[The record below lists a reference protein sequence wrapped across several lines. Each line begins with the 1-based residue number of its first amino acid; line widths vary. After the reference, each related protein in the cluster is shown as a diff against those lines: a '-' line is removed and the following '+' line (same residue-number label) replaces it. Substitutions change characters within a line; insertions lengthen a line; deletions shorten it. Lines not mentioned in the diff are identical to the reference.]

1 MDERSE
7 HLRKSKDSN
16 RELMRT
22 KSADYSTDNIAAG
35 GVAGVTMRLLD
46 KTVRAMNIL
55 NKNGQANH
63 EGLGT
68 NFQDISNYGLIAQ
81 MLIDGTWEPSTQL
94 VYLSGAIDAVSAA
107 EAAGWRST
115 AIDVLNQHDISTFS
129 PLAAF
134 CVSTTQE
141 GISQR
146 LAQKISAINR
156 AAILVSDV
164 VLANLSGS
172 GRMLGTIR
180 EIEVAR
186 QANIRVVA
194 FGQNLRKHVEAHDL
208 LVVEDLSEALD
219 LILSYRGE
227 VR

>member
-7 HLRKSKDSN
+7 HLRKSKN
-16 RELMRT
+16 GNLELMRT
-22 KSADYSTDNIAAG
+22 KSADYSTDNIAAS
-35 GVAGVTMRLLD
+35 GVQGIATRLLD
-46 KTVRAMNIL
+46 KTVRAMHIL
-55 NKNGQANH
+55 NKNGQFNH
-63 EGLGT
+63 EGLAD

-94 VYLSGAIDAVSAA
+94 VYLSGAIDVVSAA
-107 EAAGWRST
+107 EAAGWRSMAT
-115 AIDVLNQHDISTFS
+115 DTLNQYDISTFS

-134 CVSTTQE
+134 CVSTTPE

-146 LAQKISAINR
+146 LAKKISTINR

-164 VLANLSGS
+164 MLANLSS
-172 GRMLGTIR
+172 NQRMLGTIR

-194 FGQNLRKHVEAHDL
+194 FGQGLQRHVEAHDL
-208 LVVEDLSEALD
+208 LVVGDLQAALD
-219 LILSYRGE
+219 LILSYRG
-227 VR
+227 VTR